1 MSGVAPRSP
10 GVAWLPHEPS
20 PCPHPPRQRNWR
32 LRRGPHAPR
41 TRQLLLGSHSIWEPQ
56 QPLTPGA
63 SGPERRCSPRPLHPG
78 KLAHRPGPLS
88 LQRPPPSR
96 WAGPAHVDLPRLCGD
111 PCWLQGALQPTCMRA
126 AHLPLGGGPVS
137 CATSEMTTH
146 SAHVLAHGPCGSQ
159 IPALLTTSLL
169 RVPD

>member
-1 MSGVAPRSP
+1 MSPRPAHTPPGSGTGGCDGDHTHQGRASCFSAPTPP
-10 GVAWLPHEPS
+10 GIPSGPS
-20 PCPHPPRQRNWR
+20 P
-32 LRRGPHAPR
+32 
-41 TRQLLLGSHSIWEPQ
+41 
-56 QPLTPGA
+56 PGA
-63 SGPERRCSPRPLHPG
+63 SRPERRCSPRPLHPG

-159 IPALLTTSLL
+159 IRALLTTSLL